1 MNRIYFFT
9 GTGNSLHIAEEIGN
23 ALSDCEIVAIQKD
36 TCTDIPVGYERIG
49 FVFPT
54 YGWGLP
60 NMVSDFISK
69 VQLSNQ
75 GYTYLFAV
83 ATCFGI
89 AGNAIPQANILF
101 KKKGWHMNYGA
112 KIKMFGNSVTNY
124 NMSSK
129 VDEITKKSD
138 KRAASVIQN
147 IVNKEVRR
155 IPPINKL
162 LYRAY
167 LKFISEVRTIDEK
180 YYVND
185 DCISCGICKSVCPAK
200 NITLVDGKPVFH
212 HQCERCLAC
221 IQHCPKRAINYENK
235 TQKRRRYTHPQ
246 VGSKKIIKYYKNAD

>member
-23 ALSDCEIVAIQKD
+23 ALSDCEIVAIQKG
-36 TCTDIPVGYERIG
+36 TPTDIPAGYERIG

-60 NMVSDFISK
+60 NMVADFISK
-69 VQLSNQ
+69 AKLSNQ
-75 GYTYLFAV
+75 GNTYLFAV
-83 ATCFGI
+83 ATCLGI
-89 AGNAIPQANILF
+89 AGNAIPQANTLLNE
-101 KKKGWHMNYGA
+101 KGCHLNYGA

-124 NMSSK
+124 NMNSK
-129 VDEITKKSD
+129 VDEITKKTD
-138 KRAASVIQN
+138 KRAVSVIRD

-155 IPPINKL
+155 IPPINQL
-162 LYRAY
+162 LYRTY
-167 LKFISEVRTIDEK
+167 LKFIREVHTIDEEFS
-180 YYVND
+180 VND
-185 DCISCGICKSVCPAK
+185 DCTSCGICKSVCPAK

-221 IQHCPKRAINYENK
+221 IQHCPKHAINYRDK

-246 VGSKKIIKYYKNAD
+246 VRYKKIIKYYKDAD